1 MPPEANPE
9 LHHPDA
15 AGWALGILD
24 PPEAASFEA
33 HLADCEECQSAV
45 AEFQPVADALHGPVA
60 PAVEPPADLEVKT
73 LASVQDAV
81 VAARN
86 AEEKAPGL
94 APRKMSAWW
103 HWHWN
108 LPVFSVAAACGAAA
122 AAIVVIAAQ
131 QLGHTAPAQAVAKFS
146 LHTVSGN
153 AAGTVIAHESPN
165 GYTLDAALK
174 NLPPLKGNEYYECW
188 YLRSPQGPPSDAI
201 TGGSFTAATSNRTF
215 TMTSA
220 ADPSRYK
227 IMEIAIQ
234 HAGDSDRPGTVI
246 LRGTAQKVQRGQ
258 ANKSH

>member
-86 AEEKAPGL
+86 AEEKAPGP

-131 QLGHTAPAQAVAKFS
+131 QLGHTAPRRPWRNLAS
-146 LHTVSGN
+146 
-153 AAGTVIAHESPN
+153 
-165 GYTLDAALK
+165 TLFRAMPRA
-174 NLPPLKGNEYYECW
+174 
-188 YLRSPQGPPSDAI
+188 R
-201 TGGSFTAATSNRTF
+201 
-215 TMTSA
+215 
-220 ADPSRYK
+220 
-227 IMEIAIQ
+227 
-234 HAGDSDRPGTVI
+234 
-246 LRGTAQKVQRGQ
+246 
-258 ANKSH
+258 